1 MAQPLVKKDDDRD
14 DEGTFLNFIS
24 ILRFIFSLINSF
36 FKIFNQ
42 QIWGYLLHKQ
52 IGYRSV

>member
-36 FKIFNQ
+36 FLIFNQ
-42 QIWGYLLHKQ
+42 QILGYF
-52 IGYRSV
+52 VT

>member
-14 DEGTFLNFIS
+14 DEGAFLNFIS

-36 FKIFNQ
+36 FLNI
-42 QIWGYLLHKQ
+42 
-52 IGYRSV
+52 